1 MYNLYKVLVITTLLY
16 LIIIVAETVISGFN
30 FATLLIA
37 FIGWIP
43 LFVITLVNEQ
53 QIYLN
58 SLFKQDISYGLEKDK
73 ELVEKIR
80 ISYPPLHSFV
90 PVFSQCPANLDKEKI
105 DADEKEKN
113 ESVQTLES
121 LYGDNSVHKNEE
133 K

>member
-30 FATLLIA
+30 LATLLIA

-80 ISYPPLHSFV
+80 ISYPPLHAFV
-90 PVFSQCPANLDKEKI
+90 PVFSQRPANLDKEKSNI
-105 DADEKEKN
+105 DEKEKN

-121 LYGDNSVHKNEE
+121 LYGENSVHKNEE